1 MKISEK
7 ATTASKIMAVLEGL
21 RAQGPVPRERGDVS
35 ASTPL
40 ARAGIAPEDKMITLS
55 EAQAYLWSGEGFT
68 KGRQTCRSRGAMVWS
83 EPVETRQK
91 QGPMG
96 GLGDG
101 SNMAAAGA
109 G

>member
-7 ATTASKIMAVLEGL
+7 VTTASKIMAV

-68 KGRQTCRSRGAMVWS
+68 KGR
-83 EPVETRQK
+83 
-91 QGPMG
+91 
-96 GLGDG
+96 
-101 SNMAAAGA
+101 
-109 G
+109 